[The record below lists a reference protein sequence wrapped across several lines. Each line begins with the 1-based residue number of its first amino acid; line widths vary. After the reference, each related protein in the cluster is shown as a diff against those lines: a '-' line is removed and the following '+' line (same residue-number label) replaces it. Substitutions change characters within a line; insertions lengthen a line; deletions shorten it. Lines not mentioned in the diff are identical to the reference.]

1 MASQRNRFRHS
12 LVVNFD
18 NQAAKA
24 AFKTRA
30 EHVRSVLSP
39 AGQPTLDNAGLMSAM
54 FDLVEQ
60 LIPAPYAGSPSV
72 VPARQSFNKDSGK
85 LLFVASRC
93 K

>member
-24 AFKTRA
+24 ALA

-60 LIPAPYAGSPSV
+60 LMPAPYAGSPSV

>member
-1 MASQRNRFRHS
+1 
-12 LVVNFD
+12 
-18 NQAAKA
+18 
-24 AFKTRA
+24 
-30 EHVRSVLSP
+30 
-39 AGQPTLDNAGLMSAM
+39 MSAM

-60 LIPAPYAGSPSV
+60 LMPAPYAGSLSV